1 MFVGKVGWCQ
11 FSRLLQLCCGEGS
24 CPVMARIMNWSS
36 YEMLLIDP
44 PQKCYVMLW
53 DVELGLVFVVEVTR
67 RLIFGCRIF
76 GFPYLN
82 LSLSYLYHYVIIW
95 TYHIMLLF
103 DISIIGPLHAL
114 VSLCSG
120 VMWVFILFLAAALKN
135 AHYDFLLIEALSST
149 QVFLWILKTL
159 SLSRFLLF
167 ANSVFINVEASLQ
180 CALGGNFRGSTYGL
194 FKAG

>member
-1 MFVGKVGWCQ
+1 
-11 FSRLLQLCCGEGS
+11 
-24 CPVMARIMNWSS
+24 
-36 YEMLLIDP
+36 MLKLF
-44 PQKCYVMLW
+44 W

-95 TYHIMLLF
+95 SYHIMLLF

-135 AHYDFLLIEALSST
+135 AHCDFLLTEALSST

-159 SLSRFLLF
+159 FFVSIFLF
-167 ANSVFINVEASLQ
+167 ANSVFIDVEASLQ
-180 CALGGNFRGSTYGL
+180 CALGGNFGGSAYGL
-194 FKAG
+194 FKAGQICSPGCRSRWDQVSMIV

>member
-1 MFVGKVGWCQ
+1 MGGTANN
-11 FSRLLQLCCGEGS
+11 GG
-24 CPVMARIMNWSS
+24 PG
-36 YEMLLIDP
+36 P
-44 PQKCYVMLW
+44 
-53 DVELGLVFVVEVTR
+53 GT
-67 RLIFGCRIF
+67 GCDGNAVSVCRV
-76 GFPYLN
+76 LSE
-82 LSLSYLYHYVIIW
+82 SLSILLYNHVIIW
-95 TYHIMLLF
+95 LYHIMLLF
-103 DISIIGPLHAL
+103 GISIIGPLYAL

-167 ANSVFINVEASLQ
+167 ANSVFMNVEASLQ

>member
-1 MFVGKVGWCQ
+1 MGGTANNGGPGPGTGCDGNAVSVWCI
-11 FSRLLQLCCGEGS
+11 LL
-24 CPVMARIMNWSS
+24 
-36 YEMLLIDP
+36 
-44 PQKCYVMLW
+44 
-53 DVELGLVFVVEVTR
+53 
-67 RLIFGCRIF
+67 
-76 GFPYLN
+76 GFAGFYLN
-82 LSLSYLYHYVIIW
+82 LSILLYNRVIIW
-95 TYHIMLLF
+95 SYHIMLLF
-103 DISIIGPLHAL
+103 GISIIGPLHAL

-135 AHYDFLLIEALSST
+135 AHCDFLLTEALSST

-167 ANSVFINVEASLQ
+167 ANSVFMNVEASLE